1 MKRIRNVAEDF
12 AKKMEIDTLPLE
24 FDTLYRI
31 AEINNWK
38 IVSYSKGYNF
48 VKNEELEEY
57 YYTSDGFTYAAT
69 DFTIIFIKDDL
80 AYLDKIDVICHEMG
94 HLVLRHIEIGSNQK
108 SINHCD
114 GIQEQEADIFALQL
128 QAPNYLIKSMDI
140 GSVHQ
145 LVKNGIFSREN
156 AALRYKLYKQDF
168 PLVGII
174 DNFLIAG
181 CITILV
187 FSTFFL
193 IQVISDFHVRAEQT
207 NTYIDYASTAVVQ
220 TTAVPASE
228 ITEQTTE
235 QAPVQPTQ
243 NTTVY
248 ITRTGTKYHLP
259 GCRYIKD
266 RKTSALTIAEAENQ
280 DYTPC
285 SVCFDQ

>member
-128 QAPNYLIKSMDI
+128 QAPNYLIQSLNI
-140 GSVHQ
+140 NSVQQ
-145 LVKNGIFSREN
+145 LVKRGIFSKKN
-156 AALRYKLYKQDF
+156 ATLRYKFYVRDF

-174 DNFLIAG
+174 DTLLTAG
-181 CITILV
+181 CIVILS
-187 FSTFFL
+187 FSLFFL
-193 IQVISDFHVRAEQT
+193 FQIISVKSDIAEQP
-207 NTYIDYASTAVVQ
+207 NTYTATEQ
-220 TTAVPASE
+220 ITPTSVPALE
-228 ITEQTTE
+228 TTEQTTD

-266 RKTSALTIAEAENQ
+266 RKTSALTISEAENQ